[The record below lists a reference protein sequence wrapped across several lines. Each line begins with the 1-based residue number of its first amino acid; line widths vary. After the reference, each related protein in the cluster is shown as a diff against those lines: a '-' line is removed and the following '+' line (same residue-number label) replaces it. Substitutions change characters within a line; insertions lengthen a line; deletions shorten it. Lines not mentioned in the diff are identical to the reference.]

1 MSTAVISGG
10 GKCPGFAHAQ
20 TSLISA
26 DVAAAVSLDF
36 IRRRLRTVIDNSTIA
51 LKLPRN
57 NQVRLTLRPSTGDY
71 GRIIICG
78 QCSMRPRQRDVPDET
93 RTLAGTWSPGWAV
106 AVSIGSRAGWH
117 STGVIFTARPR
128 STRNSRFL
136 WTTTVCPYTASRSVY
151 LCVWTDQPCAKHTD
165 ICTNEPYQSSTV
177 HNCWRCR
184 VSVPS
189 VSEVWFLGL
198 GG

>member
-1 MSTAVISGG
+1 MSTAVISGGG

-36 IRRRLRTVIDNSTIA
+36 IRRRLRTVIDNPTIA

-71 GRIIICG
+71 GRIIICE

-136 WTTTVCPYTASRSVY
+136 WTTT
-151 LCVWTDQPCAKHTD
+151 Q
-165 ICTNEPYQSSTV
+165 
-177 HNCWRCR
+177 
-184 VSVPS
+184 SVPTPLLGRFICAFEQISRVPNTQTS
-189 VSEVWFLGL
+189 VPMSRISLALYIIAGDAA
-198 GG
+198 